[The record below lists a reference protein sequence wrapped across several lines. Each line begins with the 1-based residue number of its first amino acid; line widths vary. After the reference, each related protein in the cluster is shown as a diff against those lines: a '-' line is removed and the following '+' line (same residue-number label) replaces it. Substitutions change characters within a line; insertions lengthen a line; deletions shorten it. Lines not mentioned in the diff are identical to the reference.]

1 MAAGVIPDDA
11 RNLSNRTLGFR
22 AARMLA
28 NQRQMPYGAKY
39 INPQLG
45 GPLPSLAAAI
55 LISLCFLCDISAR
68 LICCIASVIA
78 KPSFNCLS
86 CASVASSEY
95 KPFFFLH

>member
-45 GPLPSLAAAI
+45 RPTPSLAAGI
-55 LISLCFLCDISAR
+55 LLFALFLC
-68 LICCIASVIA
+68 
-78 KPSFNCLS
+78 
-86 CASVASSEY
+86 E
-95 KPFFFLH
+95 